1 MSGGR
6 DDLPNHDAEPSP
18 EGESDEPISD
28 AALDEQERSM
38 RALFPKVEAPDLAHP
53 PLLLPGVQRKLRER
67 SRGKFFGDGWST
79 SQSRVGYGVVALIM
93 LLIVAVAYFALGPTS
108 LSG

>member
-1 MSGGR
+1 MT
-6 DDLPNHDAEPSP
+6 DDPTPKPDAASAPESHDSV
-18 EGESDEPISD
+18 SD

-38 RALFPKVEAPDLAHP
+38 RSLFASMSSMSAPDAPRP

-79 SQSRVGYGVVALIM
+79 SPSRASYGVVALIM
-93 LLIVAVAYFALGPTS
+93 LLIIAIAYFALGPTG